1 MFCSNTK
8 GGFYVRH
15 FKTNLNRRHTKSV
28 LLVFFCCKKE
38 VNDSKESYLRNTSAF
53 VANVRFHLPYNL

>member
-15 FKTNLNRRHTKSV
+15 FKTNLIEGIPRDCFWY
-28 LLVFFCCKKE
+28 FFAVKWRLTTAKE
-38 VNDSKESYLRNTSAF
+38 VNLRNISAF
-53 VANVRFHLPYNL
+53 VA